1 MKRKSGWLL
10 LTVACM
16 VFLLGMALFAIPA
29 QAQTFAYVT
38 NIFANTVSV
47 IDTASNTVV
56 ATVAA
61 LGNGPLAVAITPDG
75 TRAYVTGGPVSVI
88 DTASNTVVA
97 TAGDPNAYGV
107 AITPD
112 GTRAYVTDF
121 LSTSVTVIETANN
134 TIIAEV
140 EVGGHNLGV
149 AITPDGTHAY
159 VANGGTGSVSVIE
172 TATNTVTAE
181 VPVGVEPKGVAITSD
196 GTRAYVANGVS
207 DSVSVIDTASNTV
220 VAIRVGDRYGEQYR
234 GCYSS
239 GWKWSQLGGHHPGNW
254 PTQRQRSVQEGR
266 LASLYDSAEIQEP
279 R

>member
-1 MKRKSGWLL
+1 MDGPGKTKWTCCQLTLGFHFAGSVTQKKSRRNYMKRQSGWLL

-56 ATVAA
+56 ATVAVGSGPFGVAITPDGTRAYVANIFDNTVSVIDTAKKTVVATVA

-112 GTRAYVTDF
+112 GTRE
-121 LSTSVTVIETANN
+121 I
-134 TIIAEV
+134 
-140 EVGGHNLGV
+140 G
-149 AITPDGTHAY
+149 
-159 VANGGTGSVSVIE
+159 
-172 TATNTVTAE
+172 
-181 VPVGVEPKGVAITSD
+181 
-196 GTRAYVANGVS
+196 RAHV
-207 DSVSVIDTASNTV
+207 
-220 VAIRVGDRYGEQYR
+220 
-234 GCYSS
+234 
-239 GWKWSQLGGHHPGNW
+239 
-254 PTQRQRSVQEGR
+254 
-266 LASLYDSAEIQEP
+266 
-279 R
+279 